1 MHEIQN
7 QVAAQVLAE
16 ATAKAMYARDEASKS
31 LGMQVVAVEAG
42 YAKVAMKVRPDML
55 NGHQTC
61 HGGFIF
67 ALADSAFAFACNSY
81 NLNTVAAGCS
91 IEYLAP
97 GRAGDMLTAEAVE
110 QSRSGRNGVYDVAV
124 TNQEDVRVALFR
136 GKSRQIKGEVVEAL
150 APEHRQTGS

>member
-7 QVAAQVLAE
+7 RTAAHALAE
-16 ATAKAMYARDEASKS
+16 ATAKAMYARDQASKS
-31 LGMQVVAVEAG
+31 LGMQIAAVEAG
-42 YAKVAMKVRPDML
+42 YAKVTMKVRPDML

-97 GRAGDMLTAEAVE
+97 GRAGDLLTAEAVE

-124 TNQEDVRVALFR
+124 TNQEGIRVALFR

-150 APEHRQTGS
+150 VPEHQQTGS